1 METMEK
7 LFIWDD
13 GEPDVGYFG
22 TGFTLEIPSNLDKE
36 ELDEFK
42 NRILEI
48 YNEFCDSDF
57 HIATI
62 KELEADAEFER
73 KLDKE
78 KTMKTIE
85 LIEMTTRIS
94 PKHLQD
100 FVNFQELINEINFQE
115 MENFE
120 LGKDLI
126 VIENH
131 RAGYGEPAFQKIK
144 IHHSLKQ
151 YLEDYNII

>member
-62 KELEADAEFER
+62 KELEAD
-73 KLDKE
+73 KE

-115 MENFE
+115 NLNFE

-126 VIENH
+126 IVENH

>member
-7 LFIWDD
+7 IFIWDD

-57 HIATI
+57 YIATI
-62 KELEADAEFER
+62 KELEAGLEIDNENGTG
-73 KLDKE
+73 KE

-85 LIEMTTRIS
+85 LGQR
-94 PKHLQD
+94 K
-100 FVNFQELINEINFQE
+100 
-115 MENFE
+115 
-120 LGKDLI
+120 
-126 VIENH
+126 
-131 RAGYGEPAFQKIK
+131 
-144 IHHSLKQ
+144 
-151 YLEDYNII
+151 

>member
-62 KELEADAEFER
+62 KELEA
-73 KLDKE
+73 DKE

>member
-1 METMEK
+1 
-7 LFIWDD
+7 
-13 GEPDVGYFG
+13 
-22 TGFTLEIPSNLDKE
+22 
-36 ELDEFK
+36 
-42 NRILEI
+42 
-48 YNEFCDSDF
+48 
-57 HIATI
+57 
-62 KELEADAEFER
+62 
-73 KLDKE
+73 
-78 KTMKTIE
+78 MKTIE

-131 RAGYGEPAFQKIK
+131 RAGYWEPAFQKIK

>member
-7 LFIWDD
+7 IFIWDD

-115 MENFE
+115 NLNFE

-126 VIENH
+126 IVENH

>member
-7 LFIWDD
+7 IFIWDD

-62 KELEADAEFER
+62 KELEA
-73 KLDKE
+73 DKE

>member
-1 METMEK
+1 
-7 LFIWDD
+7 
-13 GEPDVGYFG
+13 
-22 TGFTLEIPSNLDKE
+22 
-36 ELDEFK
+36 
-42 NRILEI
+42 
-48 YNEFCDSDF
+48 
-57 HIATI
+57 
-62 KELEADAEFER
+62 
-73 KLDKE
+73 
-78 KTMKTIE
+78 MKTIE